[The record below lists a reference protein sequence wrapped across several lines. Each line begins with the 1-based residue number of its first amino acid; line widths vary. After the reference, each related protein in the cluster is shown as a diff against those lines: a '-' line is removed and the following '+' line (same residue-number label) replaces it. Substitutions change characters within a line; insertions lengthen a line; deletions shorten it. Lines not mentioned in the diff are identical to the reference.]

1 MIRLPLAPRSLALGA
16 IALALSAPALAQTAP
31 AAPDHRMHMMTE
43 TDAPLL
49 SFSITEEIRTAPDR
63 ASIGAGVTTT
73 APTAVEA
80 MRQNATAM
88 QGVIRALRN
97 ARVPE
102 RDIQTSGI
110 SLSPQYDYSN
120 QQQGQPPRL
129 IGYQVTNQVR
139 VTTADI
145 ANLGRLLDTLVTAG
159 GTNIDGPNFFVDNPD
174 AALEGARE
182 AALRR
187 ATERAQRYASLTGYR
202 TARLVAL
209 TEGQSMVAP
218 PPMPMYRMRAEAA
231 DASTPVQPG
240 QVSNSVTISVQ
251 YRLER

>member
-1 MIRLPLAPRSLALGA
+1 MFRFTTAAAILA
-16 IALALSAPALAQTAP
+16 IALAAPAIAQTTP
-31 AAPDHRMHMMTE
+31 TAPDHHAMHQTE

-49 SFSITEEIRTAPDR
+49 AFSITEEVKSAPDR

-88 QGVIRALRN
+88 TGVIRALR
-97 ARVPE
+97 AKRIPE

-120 QQQGQPPRL
+120 QQNGVPPRL

-145 ANLGRLLDTLVTAG
+145 AGIGQLLDTLVEAG
-159 GTNIDGPNFFVDNPD
+159 GNNLDGPSFFVENPD
-174 AALEGARE
+174 ATLDTARTT
-182 AALRR
+182 ALRR
-187 ATERAQRYASLTGYR
+187 ATERATFYARAAGYR
-202 TARLVAL
+202 TARLVSL
-209 TEGQSMVAP
+209 SEGQGMSG
-218 PPMPMYRMRAEAA
+218 PMPMYRLEATSA
-231 DASTPVQPG
+231 DAATPVQPG
-240 QVSNSVTISVQ
+240 QVSNSVTLSVQ
-251 YRLER
+251 YRMER

>member
-1 MIRLPLAPRSLALGA
+1 MIRLPLAAAALA
-16 IALALSAPALAQTAP
+16 IAFAAPAVAQTSTP
-31 AAPDHRMHMMTE
+31 APDHHMTQ

-49 SFSITEEIRTAPDR
+49 SFSITEEVKTAPDR

-88 QGVIRALRN
+88 QSVIRALRA

-110 SLSPQYDYSN
+110 NLSPQYDYSP
-120 QQQGQPPRL
+120 QEQGQPPRL
-129 IGYQVTNQVR
+129 TGYQVSNRVQ

-145 ANLGRLLDTLVTAG
+145 ANIGRLLDTLVEAG
-159 GTNIDGPNFFVDNPD
+159 GTNIDGPNFFVEDPD
-174 AALEGARE
+174 ATLENARE

-187 ATERAQRYASLTGYR
+187 ATARAERYARLTGFR

-209 TEGQSMVAP
+209 TEGQ
-218 PPMPMYRMRAEAA
+218 PMAGPQPMFRLEARAA

-251 YRLER
+251 YRMER

>member
-1 MIRLPLAPRSLALGA
+1 MMRLPLAAA
-16 IALALSAPALAQTAP
+16 AAALAIGFAAPAVAQTSTP
-31 AAPDHRMHMMTE
+31 APDHHMTQ

-49 SFSITEEIRTAPDR
+49 SFSITEEVKTAPDR
-63 ASIGAGVTTT
+63 ASIGAGVTTS

-110 SLSPQYDYSN
+110 SLAPQYDYSP
-120 QQQGQPPRL
+120 QEQGQPPRL
-129 IGYQVTNQVR
+129 TGYQVSNRVQ

-145 ANLGRLLDTLVTAG
+145 ANLGRLLDVLVEAG
-159 GTNIDGPNFFVDNPD
+159 GTNVDGPNFFVEDPD
-174 AALEGARE
+174 ATLESARE

-187 ATERAQRYASLTGYR
+187 ATARAERYARLTGFR
-202 TARLVAL
+202 TARLVSL
-209 TEGQSMVAP
+209 TEGQPMSGP
-218 PPMPMYRMRAEAA
+218 QPMPMYRLRAESA
-231 DASTPVQPG
+231 DAATPVQPG

-251 YRLER
+251 YRMER